1 MFLVPLKNLEF
12 AGSFLIKSFSIF
24 PPVIE
29 YLSIVPER
37 TRMIFLSL
45 NLLRSIAILPLRVA
59 APVLLSNL
67 VMFHLPI

>member
-1 MFLVPLKNLEF
+1 MFLVPLKNFEL
-12 AGSFLIKSFSIF
+12 AGSFLIKSFSTL

-37 TRMIFLSL
+37 TRTIFLSL
-45 NLLRSIAILPLRVA
+45 NLFRSIAILPFRVA